1 MLAPSLCA
9 LSLFAALPV
18 ASDPAVL
25 LNPAAAAQAAREP
38 SEMGIEAR
46 AEVLLLTKDP
56 RGARALLPAAP
67 TEPRSLR
74 LLADAW
80 VDELRAPE
88 ASKALDALAV
98 EPGWG
103 KHAGHQRAH
112 LDHLI
117 WQRHG
122 ARAGLVMFAMCLAV
136 LALGGAR
143 ELLRPHPE
151 SLALLL
157 LGLASVGLA
166 EGAGPVV
173 GVLTALLAAC
183 VFVLGHSAVA
193 TLRRTRPGARARL
206 LLAVLVLLGVM
217 GATGALGLQLGPTG
231 ILQGLAAGATPS
243 GSGGTS
249 G

>member
-25 LNPAAAAQAAREP
+25 LDPAAAAQAAREMSDSP
-38 SEMGIEAR
+38 VRTR
-46 AEVLLLTKDP
+46 AEILLMTKDP
-56 RGARALLPAAP
+56 QGARALLPADP
-67 TEPRSLR
+67 THARDLR

-80 VDELRAPE
+80 VDELRVAE
-88 ASKALDALAV
+88 ATETLDGLAAHS
-98 EPGWG
+98 GWG
-103 KHAGHQRAH
+103 KHARHQRAH

-151 SLALLL
+151 SLVL
-157 LGLASVGLA
+157 LGLGLGSVALA
-166 EGAGPVV
+166 EGAGPAV

-183 VFVLGHSAVA
+183 VLVLGHSAVA

-206 LLAVLVLLGVM
+206 LLAVLVLLGVL
-217 GATGALGLQLGPTG
+217 GATGALGLQLGPSG
-231 ILQGLAAGATPS
+231 ILRGLAAGATPS
-243 GSGGTS
+243 GQGGTS